1 MFSLLQRENNHKVK
15 KETFIFLLCVCV
27 FFPPL
32 EPDYCICISVVL
44 SWKQPEY
51 TAPWFH

>member
-44 SWKQPEY
+44 S
-51 TAPWFH
+51 